1 MKFDQGFFFIKQE
14 KIDYIN
20 NNNNNSKIKE
30 WKFIWNFGFL
40 WFFKIWLIDLGR
52 FILGV
57 YGLILMQ

>member
-1 MKFDQGFFFIKQE
+1 MKFNCFFFYKIG

-20 NNNNNSKIKE
+20 NNNNNKIKE

-57 YGLILMQ
+57 YGLILM

>member
-1 MKFDQGFFFIKQE
+1 MKFDQGFFY
-14 KIDYIN
+14 KIGKNRLYK

>member
-1 MKFDQGFFFIKQE
+1 MKFDQGFFIKQE